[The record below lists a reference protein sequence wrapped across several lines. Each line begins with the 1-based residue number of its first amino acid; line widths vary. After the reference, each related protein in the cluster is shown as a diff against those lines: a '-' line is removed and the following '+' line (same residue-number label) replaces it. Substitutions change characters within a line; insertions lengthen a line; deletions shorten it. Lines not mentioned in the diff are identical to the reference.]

1 MKFAILVFPGSGC
14 DIDMYHAVK
23 DVIGNEAEY
32 VGHMEADL
40 ERFDAVLIPTGA
52 SYGDYLRPG
61 ALAQTSPAI
70 DSLKAFAA
78 SGKPVLGVGNGFQIL
93 TEAGLL
99 PGAFLRNKGLKFRSG
114 KAVLT
119 VQNIDT
125 PFTADYKNGQQITLP
140 FAHQYGNYFLDEGT
154 VSELK
159 QSNRIVFT
167 YADSNVDGSTEAI
180 AGVLNEQGNVLG
192 MMPLPERAVE
202 EIIGGTDGLPLFNSI
217 LKRWSE
223 NNVSNV

>member
-14 DIDMYHAVK
+14 DIDMHHAVK
-23 DVIGNEAEY
+23 SVLGNEAEY
-32 VGHMEADL
+32 IWHTDANL
-40 ERFDAVLIPTGA
+40 EDFDAVLIPSGA

-61 ALAQTSPAI
+61 ALAQSSPAI
-70 DSLKAFAA
+70 ESLKAFAA

-93 TEAGLL
+93 AEAGLL

-114 KAVLT
+114 NAKLT
-119 VQNIDT
+119 VLNTDT
-125 PFTADYKNGQQITLP
+125 KFTSDYENGQVVTIP
-140 FAHQYGNYFLDEGT
+140 FAHEYGNYFVDEET
-154 VSELK
+154 VTELK
-159 QSNRIVFT
+159 NNNRIVFT
-167 YADSNVDGSTEAI
+167 YADGNADGSTADI
-180 AGVLNEQGNVLG
+180 AGVLNDQGNVLG

-223 NNVSNV
+223 NNVSHA